1 MNKLGMIVILGMLM
15 AVIGMARSNEDAHL
29 LAGGFALCIGVL
41 VHWVNSLQ
49 KQIDGLKSVSGSPVE
64 ENDANPKD

>member
-15 AVIGMARSNEDAHL
+15 AVIGMSLVDKNAHL

-41 VHWVNSLQ
+41 VHWVNALQ
-49 KQIDGLKSVSGSPVE
+49 KQVDGLKSVSGNPAAES
-64 ENDANPKD
+64 DANPKD